1 MTDVAA
7 AQVLSHEIN
16 HGYKY
21 SVLPVET
28 FNGATVHNMAHLA
41 AMVDACEQ
49 PYLNFGLEGGRFITL
64 DRQQVRPDGLWHQRR
79 RGLRYM
85 VDPARTRSW
94 LCDTCF

>member
-1 MTDVAA
+1 MSAA

-28 FNGATVHNMAHLA
+28 FNGASVHNMAHLA
-41 AMVDACEQ
+41 AMVDTCEQ

-64 DRQQVRPDGLWHQRR
+64 DRQQVGHKQTVCASE
-79 RGLRYM
+79 GFE
-85 VDPARTRSW
+85 TI
-94 LCDTCF
+94 TCSCRDNLLAGPPVF